1 MGVNALSQRVFR
13 IVQIGLFQ
21 TWCVTINDVQYIEKE
36 LFMLNKKK
44 IIFSVF
50 LQQFLNHLFIFIFV
64 FKILKFV
71 DTSNDTV
78 T

>member
-1 MGVNALSQRVFR
+1 MGFNALSQRVFR

-36 LFMLNKKK
+36 LYMLNKKK
-44 IIFSVF
+44 SYFPYFCSIY
-50 LQQFLNHLFIFIFV
+50 LYLYFV
-64 FKILKFV
+64 FKILKFI

>member
-1 MGVNALSQRVFR
+1 MGFNALSQRVFR
-13 IVQIGLFQ
+13 IVQIELFQ

-36 LFMLNKKK
+36 LFMLYNLFSYFPYFCSNFS
-44 IIFSVF
+44 IFY
-50 LQQFLNHLFIFIFV
+50 LYLYFV
-64 FKILKFV
+64 FKILKFI

>member
-1 MGVNALSQRVFR
+1 MGFNALSQRVFR
-13 IVQIGLFQ
+13 IVQIELFQ

-50 LQQFLNHLFIFIFV
+50 LQQFLNLLFIFIFC
-64 FKILKFV
+64 FQDSEIY
-71 DTSNDTV
+71 
-78 T
+78 